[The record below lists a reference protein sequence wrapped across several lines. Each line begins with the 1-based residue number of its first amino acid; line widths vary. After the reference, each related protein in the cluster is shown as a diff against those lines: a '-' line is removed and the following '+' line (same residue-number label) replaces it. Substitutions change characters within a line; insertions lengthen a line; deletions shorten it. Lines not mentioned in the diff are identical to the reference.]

1 MMQPPGP
8 SYRSRGFTLI
18 EAIAV
23 IVITG
28 IIASVVAVFIRTP
41 VEGYF
46 DTVRRAQLTDTADT
60 ALRRISRDLR
70 LALPN
75 SIRVTSSGGKSYLE
89 FLQTRAGGRY
99 RAECE
104 SAASG
109 DPLVFGDASAY
120 ACEAADNARFDIIG
134 PPVTVAAGDQIV
146 VYNLGIAGADAYAG
160 DTRRAYAGTAVPPV
174 SDIQYS
180 GGAFPL
186 ASPGRRFHVVE
197 TPVTYECDSS
207 NPGGGSLRRYWG
219 YAITSAQ
226 ATPPGGGTTV
236 SADLADQVTAC
247 TFTYDPNVANLRTGL
262 VSLQLVLTSAGESV
276 RLFHQVHVSNVP

>member
-1 MMQPPGP
+1 MRPPLALW
-8 SYRSRGFTLI
+8 RHSRGFTLI

-28 IIASVVAVFIRTP
+28 LLASVVAVFIRAP

-75 SIRVTSSGGKSYLE
+75 SVRVTNSGGKSYLE

-104 SAASG
+104 SAALDS

-120 ACEAADNARFDIIG
+120 ACEAADNGRFDVIG
-134 PPVTVAAGDQIV
+134 PLVTVAAGDQIV

-160 DTRRAYAGTAVPPV
+160 DTRRTYTGAAGQV
-174 SDIQYS
+174 SNIQY
-180 GGAFPL
+180 GGGPFPL
-186 ASPGRRFHVVE
+186 ASPGHRFHVVE

-207 NPGGGSLRRYWG
+207 NPAGGSLRRYWG

-226 ATPPGGGTTV
+226 ATPPSGGTTL
-236 SADLADQVTAC
+236 SAVLADQVSAC
-247 TFTYDPNVANLRTGL
+247 AFAYDPNVANLRTGL

-276 RLFHQVHVSNVP
+276 RLFHQIHVSNVP

>member
-1 MMQPPGP
+1 MMQPLGP
-8 SYRSRGFTLI
+8 FYRSRGFTLI

-28 IIASVVAVFIRTP
+28 IIASVVAVFIRAP

-75 SIRVTSSGGKSYLE
+75 SIRVTNSGGKSYLE

-104 SAASG
+104 SAALG

-120 ACEAADNARFDIIG
+120 ACEAADNGRFDVIG

-146 VYNLGIAGADAYAG
+146 IYNLGTAGADAYAG
-160 DTRRAYAGTAVPPV
+160 DTRRTYAGTAGLV
-174 SDIQYS
+174 SNIQYS
-180 GGAFPL
+180 GGPFPL

-207 NPGGGSLRRYWG
+207 NPAGGALRRYWG

-226 ATPPGGGTTV
+226 ATPPSGGATL
-236 SADLADQVTAC
+236 SAVLADQVSAC
-247 TFTYDPNVANLRTGL
+247 AFTYDPNVANLRTGL
-262 VSLQLVLTSAGESV
+262 VSLQLVLTSAGENV
-276 RLFHQVHVSNVP
+276 RLFQQVHVGNVP

>member
-1 MMQPPGP
+1 MMLPLAPMH
-8 SYRSRGFTLI
+8 RSRGFTLI

-28 IIASVVAVFIRTP
+28 IIASVVAVFIRAP

-75 SIRVTSSGGKSYLE
+75 SIRVTSIGSKTYLE
-89 FLQTRAGGRY
+89 FLMTRAGGRY

-104 SAASG
+104 SATSG
-109 DPLVFGDASAY
+109 DPLIFGDASAY
-120 ACEAADNARFDIIG
+120 ACEAADNGSFDVIG
-134 PPVTVAAGDQIV
+134 PPVAVAAGDQIV
-146 VYNLGIAGADAYAG
+146 VYNLGTAGADAYAG
-160 DTRRAYAGTAVPPV
+160 DTRRAYAGAAGQVGN
-174 SDIQYS
+174 IQY
-180 GGAFPL
+180 GGGPFPL
-186 ASPGRRFHVVE
+186 ASPGRRFHIVE

-207 NPGGGSLRRYWG
+207 NPAGGSLRRYWG
-219 YAITSAQ
+219 YSIVSAQ
-226 ATPPGGGTTV
+226 PSPPSGGTTV
-236 SADLADQVTAC
+236 SALLADQVTAC
-247 TFTYDPNVANLRTGL
+247 VFTYDPNVANLRTGL
-262 VSLQLVLTSAGESV
+262 VSLQIVLTSAGENV